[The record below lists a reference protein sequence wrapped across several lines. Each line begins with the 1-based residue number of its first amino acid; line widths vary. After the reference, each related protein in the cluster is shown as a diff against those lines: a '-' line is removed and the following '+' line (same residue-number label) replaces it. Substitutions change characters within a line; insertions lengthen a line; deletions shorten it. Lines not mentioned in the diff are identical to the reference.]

1 MLSKKSNFFSAITTL
16 IFVLGTLSSCKQP
29 TKKNKATPE
38 ATPFFKLSL
47 AQWSMHRM
55 IKSGKVSP
63 YTFAEKAKAWGFEG
77 LEYVNNLYPD
87 VMKSDNKPQALAAF
101 IAKSNEKAKE
111 HGMKNVL
118 IMIDSEGDLASSDAA
133 VREQAIEN
141 HKQWIDA
148 AEKMGC
154 IAVRLNLHGES
165 DEKRWVTNSIASLTE
180 LSNYAAPK
188 NINVIVENHGRLSSN
203 AKLLMEV
210 INGVN
215 LDNCGT
221 LPDFGNFC
229 MSEGYG
235 SLRGNNCD
243 DPYDPYL
250 GVKEMMPKAFGVSA
264 KSYDFDT
271 YGNES
276 NLNFN
281 TLLKIVKDSGYTGFI
296 GVEYEGSELS
306 EEEGIA
312 ATRALLLKIAKEL

>member
-1 MLSKKSNFFSAITTL
+1 MLSKKCNYLSAITTL
-16 IFVLGTLSSCKQP
+16 IFTLGILSSCEQP
-29 TKKNKATPE
+29 AKKNKAPTE
-38 ATPFFKLSL
+38 AAPFFKLSL

-63 YTFAEKAKAWGFEG
+63 YAFAEKAKAWGFEG

-101 IAKSNEKAKE
+101 VAKSNEKAKE

-118 IMIDSEGDLASSDAA
+118 IMIDSEGDLASSDTA

-154 IAVRLNLHGES
+154 VAIRLNLHGEG
-165 DEKRWVTNSIASLTE
+165 DEKRWVANSIASLTA

-203 AKLLMEV
+203 AKLLMDV
-210 INGVN
+210 INGVD

-235 SLRGNNCD
+235 SLYGNICD
-243 DPYDPYL
+243 APYDPYL
-250 GVKEMMPKAFGVSA
+250 GVQEMMPKAFGVSA
-264 KSYDFDT
+264 KSF
-271 YGNES
+271 E
-276 NLNFN
+276 FN
-281 TLLKIVKDSGYTGFI
+281 AAGEETTLDYNRLIKIVKDSGYNGYI
-296 GVEYEGSELS
+296 GVEYEGDQLS

-312 ATRALLLKIAKEL
+312 ATKKLLQKIAKEL

>member
-1 MLSKKSNFFSAITTL
+1 
-16 IFVLGTLSSCKQP
+16 V
-29 TKKNKATPE
+29 
-38 ATPFFKLSL
+38 
-47 AQWSMHRM
+47 
-55 IKSGKVSP
+55 
-63 YTFAEKAKAWGFEG
+63 Y
-77 LEYVNNLYPD
+77 
-87 VMKSDNKPQALAAF
+87 
-101 IAKSNEKAKE
+101 
-111 HGMKNVL
+111 
-118 IMIDSEGDLASSDAA
+118 
-133 VREQAIEN
+133 
-141 HKQWIDA
+141 
-148 AEKMGC
+148 
-154 IAVRLNLHGES
+154 
-165 DEKRWVTNSIASLTE
+165 EKRWVTNSIASLTA

-210 INGVN
+210 ISGVN